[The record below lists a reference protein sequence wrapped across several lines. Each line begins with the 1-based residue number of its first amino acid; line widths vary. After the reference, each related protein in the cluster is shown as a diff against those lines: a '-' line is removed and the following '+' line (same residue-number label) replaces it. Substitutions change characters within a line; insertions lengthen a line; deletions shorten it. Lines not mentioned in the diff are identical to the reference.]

1 MIIKGRYKASK
12 TGRNSKNDVFR
23 VNLKD
28 KCVELSMSD
37 AMNKKDII
45 TQNVLSNKEF
55 IIHFHV
61 NDCLTVTICKL

>member
-28 KCVELSMSD
+28 TCVELSMSD

-45 TQNVLSNKEF
+45 TQNVLSNKECY
-55 IIHFHV
+55 V
-61 NDCLTVTICKL
+61 